1 MKRALAILVVSLAVG
16 VTAQPTAV
24 RRATNLAALLAHPT
38 FYHQRPILVAG
49 TITLTPGGE
58 LRMQDDTASMRVLF
72 KDGSPEGMSEVR
84 GEFWDL
90 GRMNHDD
97 PRLSGYDLRTA
108 FQIDP
113 DGPWPRP
120 GQVVT
125 LVASAVAPITPPAT
139 PSVRGLVLF
148 ASRYLDQKVTL
159 VGQFSGRNLL
169 GDLPDA
175 LGNSRYD
182 FVVRSADAAIWVS
195 NLRPRGRD
203 FELALDA
210 RLDTGRWVQ
219 VSGVVKQSRGLV
231 WLDATG
237 ATISIAKPPAET
249 TTDVSP
255 IRVPAAP
262 PPEVVFSAP
271 TADEIDVAVSTN
283 VRIQFSRDLN
293 PTTIRNRV
301 RVRYTGTAA
310 MDLPATGFTT
320 QYIPANRV
328 LEIRFAQPLEPLRK
342 VEIELGEGI
351 LGRDEQ
357 PLKPWTLTFETG
369 S

>member
-1 MKRALAILVVSLAVG
+1 MTRAITLLIVGLAINLA
-16 VTAQPTAV
+16 AQPPAV

-38 FYHQRPILVAG
+38 FYHQRPIVVVG
-49 TITLTPGGE
+49 TLTASPNGE
-58 LRMQDDTASMRVLF
+58 LRMQDDTGTIRVLF
-72 KDGSPEGMSEVR
+72 KDGSPEGLSEIR

-97 PRLSGYDLRTA
+97 PRLGSYDLRTA

-120 GQVVT
+120 GQVTVI
-125 LVASAVAPITPPAT
+125 VANAIAPATPPAT
-139 PSVRGLVLF
+139 PTVRGLVLF
-148 ASRYLDQKVTL
+148 PPRYLDQKITL

-169 GDLPDA
+169 GDLPEA
-175 LGNSRYD
+175 PGNSRYD

-195 NLRPRGRD
+195 NLRPRGKD
-203 FELALDA
+203 FELSLDA

-219 VSGVVKQSRGLV
+219 VSGVVKQTRGLV

-237 ATISIAKPPAET
+237 TTIAITKPPADT
-249 TTDVSP
+249 TTDAP

-271 TADEIDVAVSTN
+271 TSDETDVAVSTN
-283 VRIQFSRDLN
+283 IRIQFSRDLN
-293 PTTIRNRV
+293 PATIRNRV
-301 RVRYTGTAA
+301 RVRYTGAA
-310 MDLPATGFTT
+310 ASDVPPTGFTT
-320 QYIPANRV
+320 QYLPANRV
-328 LEIRFAQPLEPLRK
+328 LEIRFTQPLEPLRT
-342 VEIELGEGI
+342 VQIELVDGI
-351 LGRDEQ
+351 MGRDEQ